1 MPCFPFPYRMFMTK
15 ENTDACLLLLNDIH
29 VSKDNIPEFRANWQE
44 ALSVCREMNIREI
57 AVGGDLFQSRTAQ
70 TLDVLLAVRSALLEA
85 AADGINVTLAEGNH
99 DLVDQEAIQGYCHV
113 FDQHPNVAVVDDFL
127 TLTDPAWDFVL
138 HVMSYF
144 PENGS
149 FTSRL
154 KALCIG
160 SLEDG
165 KLNYLYLHEGIRGAL
180 AQPSETELPAS
191 IFCDFDRVFVGHYHN
206 RTVIKNTCIEYIGSS
221 RQHNFGEDEQ
231 KGYTV
236 LYTDGTHEFIQNKA
250 NIRYRV
256 IDVAAEKA
264 DIHLTDLLDE
274 NRADGRCR
282 IKVRVHGDEARLS
295 AVDKKKLYEAGAAK
309 IEFVTPDT
317 ETIEAPEAGV
327 LEKFDSRKIRESY
340 EEFCTQKRVE
350 DASLGLSYLSKIEM
364 PCGN

>member
-1 MPCFPFPYRMFMTK
+1 MKK
-15 ENTDACLLLLNDIH
+15 EENYPCLLLLNDIH
-29 VSKDNIPEFRANWQE
+29 VSKDNIPEFTTNWQE
-44 ALSVCREMNIREI
+44 ALEVCRRMNIREI
-57 AVGGDLFQSRTAQ
+57 VLGGDLFMSRTAQ
-70 TLDVLLAVRSALLEA
+70 TLDVLLAVRAALLEA
-85 AADGINVTLAEGNH
+85 ATTGVHVTLAEGNH
-99 DLVDQEAIQGYCHV
+99 DLVDQEAILGYCHI
-113 FDQHPNVAVVDDFL
+113 FDQHPNVTVVDDFL
-127 TLTDPAWDFVL
+127 MLTDPAWDFVL

-149 FTSRL
+149 FTGRL
-154 KALCIG
+154 GALCLG
-160 SLEDG
+160 SLDAD
-165 KLNYLYLHEGIRGAL
+165 KLNYLYIHEGIRGAL

-191 IFCDFDRVFVGHYHN
+191 IFGDFDKVFVGHYHN
-206 RTVIKNTCIEYIGSS
+206 RTVVKNTCIEYIGSS

-236 LYTDGTHEFIQNKA
+236 VYTDGTSEFIQNKA
-250 NIRYRV
+250 NVRYRV
-256 IDVAAEKA
+256 IDVAAEKV

-274 NRADGRCR
+274 QRADGRCR
-282 IKVRVHGDEARLS
+282 VKVRVHGDETRLS

-309 IEFVTPDT
+309 VEFVTPDT
-317 ETIEAPEAGV
+317 ETIETPEAGV

>member
-1 MPCFPFPYRMFMTK
+1 MKK

-29 VSKDNIPEFRANWQE
+29 VSKDHISEFTVNWQE
-44 ALSVCREMNIREI
+44 ALQVCREKRIRDI
-57 AVGGDLFQSRTAQ
+57 VVGGDLFLSRMAQ
-70 TLDVLLAVRSALLEA
+70 TLAVLLAVRAALLEA
-85 AADGINVTLAEGNH
+85 AASGIRVTLAEGNH
-99 DLVDQEAIQGYCHV
+99 DLVDQEAIMGYCHV
-113 FDQHPNVAVVDDFL
+113 FDQHPNVTVVDDFL

-149 FTSRL
+149 FISRL
-154 KALCIG
+154 KALCTG
-160 SLEDG
+160 SLEDS
-165 KLNYLYLHEGIRGAL
+165 KLNYLYIHEGIRGAL

-191 IFCDFDRVFVGHYHN
+191 LFGDFDKVFVGHYHN
-206 RTVIKNTCIEYIGSS
+206 RTVIKGTAIEYIGSS
-221 RQHNFGEDEQ
+221 RQHNFGEDEA

-236 LYTDGTHEFIQNKA
+236 VYTDGRHEFIQNKA

-309 IEFVTPDT
+309 VEFITPDT
-317 ETIEAPEAGV
+317 ETIEMPETGV
-327 LEKFDSRKIRESY
+327 LEKFDSRKIRASY
-340 EEFCTQKRVE
+340 EEFCTQKQVE
-350 DASLGLSYLSKIEM
+350 DPALGLSYLSKIET

>member
-1 MPCFPFPYRMFMTK
+1 MPCFPFPYRMFMKK
-15 ENTDACLLLLNDIH
+15 EENYPCLLLLNDIH

-44 ALSVCREMNIREI
+44 ALEVCREKHIREI
-57 AVGGDLFQSRTAQ
+57 VVGGDLFQSRTAQ
-70 TLDVLLAVRSALLEA
+70 TLDVLLSVRSALLEA
-85 AADGINVTLAEGNH
+85 ATAGINVTLAEGNH
-99 DLVDQEAIQGYCHV
+99 DLVDQEAIEGYCHV
-113 FDQHPNVAVVDDFL
+113 FDRYPNVTVIDDFL
-127 TLTDPAWDFVL
+127 TLTDPKWDFVL

-149 FTSRL
+149 FTGRL

-160 SLEDG
+160 SLERD
-165 KLNYLYLHEGIRGAL
+165 KLNYLYVHEGIRGAL

-191 IFCDFDRVFVGHYHN
+191 LFGEFDKVFVGHYHN
-206 RTVIKNTCIEYIGSS
+206 RTVIKNTRIEYIGSS
-221 RQHNFGEDEQ
+221 RQHNFGEDEA

-236 LYTDGTHEFIQNKA
+236 LYTDGTHEFVQNKT
-250 NIRYRV
+250 NLRFRV
-256 IDVAAEKA
+256 IDVSAEKV

-274 NRADGRCR
+274 NRAAGRCR

-295 AVDKKKLYEAGAAK
+295 AVDKKKLYEAGASK
-309 IEFVTPDT
+309 VEFVTPDT
-317 ETIEAPEAGV
+317 ETLEAPEAGV

-340 EEFCTQKRVE
+340 EDFCIQKRVE